1 VSCRFRLRWRNQS
14 ATRATGRC
22 CAYNAP
28 ADAIVCVKMLRFFND
43 CRSLCKS
50 SDCDLSLR
58 CSTISQPKAC
68 VTDLLQFI
76 EARVGTRAK
85 RIDIL
90 VDANDGT
97 AKMLNSGGNTS
108 LTLGHQTESQKQR
121 HRCMSFNAP
130 VQQRTCSLPLSRNS
144 GRRRRMTLQSI
155 LKAKQKPALERQ
167 RWKQQREGEL
177 QRAANG
183 VGPLKCVELTCQRWN
198 QVHHGLSR
206 WREYWIFQR
215 CC

>member
-1 VSCRFRLRWRNQS
+1 ML
-14 ATRATGRC
+14 A
-22 CAYNAP
+22 
-28 ADAIVCVKMLRFFND
+28 CVKMLRFFND

-58 CSTISQPKAC
+58 CSTISQPKTC
-68 VTDLLQFI
+68 VTNLLQI
-76 EARVGTRAK
+76 IKARVGMRAK

-90 VDANDGT
+90 VGANDGT

-108 LTLGHQTESQKQR
+108 LTLGHQTESKKQR
-121 HRCMSFNAP
+121 HRCVSFNAP

-155 LKAKQKPALERQ
+155 LKAKQKPTLERQ

-206 WREYWIFQR
+206 RRDCWIFQR